1 MNLYRFE
8 GRINDEVVHVIVA
21 AQTEELAFK
30 QADIELERHFIKI
43 PEVNDVTLY
52 EKKIIKNAAGFV
64 LSRQETIL

>member
-8 GRINDEVVHVIVA
+8 GRVNDEVVHVIVA
-21 AQTEELAFK
+21 AETEELAFK

-43 PEVNDVTLY
+43 PEINDVTLY

-64 LSRQETIL
+64 LSSQETIS